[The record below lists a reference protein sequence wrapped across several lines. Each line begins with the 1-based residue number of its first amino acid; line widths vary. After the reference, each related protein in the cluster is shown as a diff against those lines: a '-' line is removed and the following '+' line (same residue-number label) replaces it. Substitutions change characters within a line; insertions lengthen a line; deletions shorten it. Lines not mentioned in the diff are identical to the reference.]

1 MAMIMYLAHVEIIVK
16 DMDRA
21 IDFYTKLGFSVLSKN
36 EDHIRKVVF
45 VGNGLA
51 QLELFAFKK
60 ENVKESP
67 PLKDDGIGINHIAF
81 HVDDLE
87 DAIEGLKKRGVEFT
101 SEITKKITKTG
112 KISFIFLRD
121 PDGTR
126 LQLFQGSY

>member
-21 IDFYTKLGFSVLSKN
+21 IDFYTKLGFSVLTEN
-36 EDHIRKVVF
+36 EDPIRKVVF

-60 ENVKESP
+60 ENAKESP
-67 PLKDDGIGINHIAF
+67 PPKIDGIGINHIAL

-87 DAIEGLKKRGVEFT
+87 SAIERLKKRGVEFT
-101 SEITKKITKTG
+101 SEITKKVTETG